1 VKHVVL
7 LGSPVAHSLSPVMQN
22 AAFQVSGL
30 DWCYE
35 AIETEAEEL
44 EPALH
49 RMRAEAWPGANVTL
63 PLKEAVVPLLDELDP
78 SAVEV
83 SAVNTIVNEGG
94 RLVGHNT
101 DSLGF
106 VRDLRAHWQV
116 PAVGVAVILG
126 AGGAARA
133 VASGLARQGLELV
146 LIARSPARA
155 RLLVDAIQ
163 RQHAAKASALPW
175 ERQSFQDIPR
185 ECVLIV
191 NATPLGMAPAD
202 QDTPWPPE
210 LPLPPG
216 AAVYDLVYTPQET
229 RFQRYARRSGLQSIA
244 GGGMLLE
251 QGALSYE
258 RWTGRRAPRRQMRAA
273 LRRALERLHA

>member
-1 VKHVVL
+1 MRRVVL
-7 LGSPVAHSLSPVMQN
+7 LGSPVAHSLSPVIQN
-22 AAFQVSGL
+22 TAFEVSGL

-35 AIETEAEEL
+35 AIETDVQGL
-44 EPALH
+44 EPAIQ
-49 RMRAEAWPGANVTL
+49 RMRADAWPGANVTI
-63 PLKEAVVPLLDELDP
+63 PLKEAVLPLLDELDP

-106 VRDLRAHWQV
+106 VRDLRAHWPV
-116 PAVGVAVILG
+116 PAYGVAVILG

-133 VASGLARQGLELV
+133 VAAGLARQGLELL
-146 LIARSPARA
+146 LISRSKERGEILANDIR
-155 RLLVDAIQ
+155 RK
-163 RQHAAKASALPW
+163 HAGEVSVLPW
-175 ERQSFQDIPR
+175 NRESFARIPVQS
-185 ECVLIV
+185 VLIV

-202 QDTPWPPE
+202 QDTPWPAE
-210 LPLPPG
+210 VPLPPG
-216 AAVYDLVYTPQET
+216 AAVYDLVYTPKET
-229 RFQRYARRSGLQSIA
+229 RFQQHARQSGLQSMS

-273 LRRALERLHA
+273 LRRAQERLHA

>member
-1 VKHVVL
+1 MKRVVL
-7 LGSPVAHSLSPVMQN
+7 LGSPVAHSLSPVIQN

-44 EPALH
+44 EPALD

-63 PLKEAVVPLLDELDP
+63 PLKEAVVPLLDVLDP

-83 SAVNTIVNEGG
+83 SAVNTIVNDGG

-106 VRDLRAHWQV
+106 VRDLRAHWRV
-116 PAVGVAVILG
+116 PADGVAVILG

-133 VASGLARQGLELV
+133 VAAGLAHRGLELV
-146 LIARSPARA
+146 LIARSPERA
-155 RLLVDAIQ
+155 RVLAEDL
-163 RQHAAKASALPW
+163 RRTHAAKVGVLPW
-175 ERQSFQDIPR
+175 IGESFAQIP
-185 ECVLIV
+185 EHCVLVV

-210 LPLPPG
+210 VPLPPG
-216 AAVYDLVYTPQET
+216 AVVYDLVYTPKET
-229 RFQRYARRSGLQSIA
+229 RFQQYARQSGLQSMP

-273 LRRALERLHA
+273 LHRALERLHA